1 MITEELRLFK
11 RKALTWADRFDVCCY
26 LDSNDYNDL
35 YGEYDFLIAAGVA
48 DELNGAV
55 GNAFETWKDFYE
67 LHRNWMFGFL
77 SYDLKNETEKLH
89 SQNKDELQF
98 PELYFFIPEYL
109 ILGKDG
115 EVHIVIGDQSLMNII
130 EDVVVAAEAE
140 AGVLDVQSR
149 IDKQAY
155 ITAVEQMQEHIFRG
169 DIYEANF
176 CQEFFSTHAAIDPVF
191 VYSKLKALSPTPFSG
206 YFKQYK
212 NYILSATPERFL
224 CKRGSKLISQP
235 IKGTAKR
242 SSDPAE
248 DEKNRT
254 GLKNSAKEQ
263 AENVMI
269 VDLVRNDLSKSAV
282 KGTVKVEELFGIY
295 GFPQVYQMISTI
307 SCNLDPEVHFIEAI
321 RNAFPMGSMT
331 GAPKVS
337 AMRLIES
344 LEVTK
349 RGLYAG
355 AMGYVDPSGD
365 FDFNVIIRSLL
376 YNARKKYLSFQVG
389 GAITHAAEAT
399 DEYEECLLKA
409 SAILQTLEN

>member
-1 MITEELRLFK
+1 MKAEELKLFK
-11 RKALTWADRFDVCCY
+11 QKALTWADGFDVCCY
-26 LDSNDYNDL
+26 LDSNHYSDP

-48 DELNGAV
+48 NELTCAV
-55 GNAFETWKDFYE
+55 GNAFERWKEFYE
-67 LHRNWMFGFL
+67 LHKTWMFGFL
-77 SYDLKNETEKLH
+77 SYDLKNEIEKLD
-89 SQNKDELQF
+89 SQNNDQLQF
-98 PELYFFIPEYL
+98 PDLYFFIPEYL
-109 ILGKDG
+109 ILGKAG
-115 EVHIVIGDQSLMNII
+115 QVHIIIGDMNIMDI
-130 EDVVVAAEAE
+130 INDVKITAEPE
-140 AGVLDVQSR
+140 AGIFEVRSK

-155 ITAVEQMQEHIFRG
+155 ITAVEQMQ
-169 DIYEANF
+169 DEANF

-191 VYSKLKALSPTPFSG
+191 VYNKLKALSPTPFSG
-206 YFKQYK
+206 YFKQYT

-224 CKRGSKLISQP
+224 CKRGGKLISQP

-242 SSDPAE
+242 SSDPAQ
-248 DEKNRT
+248 DEENRRS
-254 GLKNSAKEQ
+254 LKNSAKEQ

-269 VDLVRNDLSKSAV
+269 VDLVRNDLTKSAV

-321 RNAFPMGSMT
+321 RNAFPIGSMT

-337 AMRLIES
+337 AMRFIDS

-349 RGLYAG
+349 RGVYAG

-389 GAITHAAEAT
+389 GAITHAAKAT
-399 DEYEECLLKA
+399 LEYEECLLKA